1 VKPFSRSPPR
11 GWSQNTNLGEMRH
24 PKTMTSEE
32 LGLASISAAREQVD
46 SPKLWT
52 MLTERAME
60 LSTDM
65 EPRDIALLLNG
76 LSRTRCL
83 SYFPNLVKGL
93 SPAIIPRLAYFSSI
107 QIAMILSSI
116 SKLSDPVS
124 YCPPEFLHRLRKEIS
139 NRLHEFT
146 TPVEISMVMNS
157 IVKLD
162 MASETTM
169 RRFSSLIQSR
179 LFNFHIREISIIS
192 HAFSVS
198 GIRDTVLFDKLVER
212 AIPSLGE
219 ATPIEISRFSSS
231 LARAGMHMHANR
243 ILAAVDIG
251 RLKYLSSSDL
261 VSTIYSFCQMCDY
274 SDRRDYDGDEHQLT
288 HRLNPIFANLKAS
301 FISSFSVLQLGE
313 IASIMTSFTRW
324 RVGFSVDEKL
334 LVLNKLGQIRAD
346 ILVDYNT
353 CSSIISSVGSWYDD
367 SPESVCEQVSAV
379 LRKFYPSFVQGLSDR
394 GDDWQSASRAIVVLV
409 NSMSNTR
416 DLVHAF
422 ERKILKHGNIIDR
435 TSRLILI
442 DSLGES
448 IGRDHDLVLALSE
461 GITN

>member
-1 VKPFSRSPPR
+1 
-11 GWSQNTNLGEMRH
+11 
-24 PKTMTSEE
+24 
-32 LGLASISAAREQVD
+32 
-46 SPKLWT
+46 
-52 MLTERAME
+52 
-60 LSTDM
+60 
-65 EPRDIALLLNG
+65 
-76 LSRTRCL
+76 
-83 SYFPNLVKGL
+83 
-93 SPAIIPRLAYFSSI
+93 
-107 QIAMILSSI
+107 
-116 SKLSDPVS
+116 
-124 YCPPEFLHRLRKEIS
+124 
-139 NRLHEFT
+139 
-146 TPVEISMVMNS
+146 
-157 IVKLD
+157 
-162 MASETTM
+162 
-169 RRFSSLIQSR
+169 
-179 LFNFHIREISIIS
+179 
-192 HAFSVS
+192 
-198 GIRDTVLFDKLVER
+198 LFDKLVER